1 MDQKNNRVLRIR
13 NLLLKKLSKN
23 KSKRNKDKQKLGVDS
38 KIGSKKEKNK

>member
-38 KIGSKKEKNK
+38 KNRKKKGKK